1 MAKII
6 VNTTEVSVLNLN
18 GEDYICLTD
27 MMKAKDGEF
36 FVTDWLRNRNT
47 LEYIGIWE
55 KIYNP
60 NFNYGEFAIIRN
72 QAGLNRFKIS
82 VKDFVQRTNAISL
95 QSKAGR
101 YGGTYAHR
109 DIAYHF
115 GMWISPR
122 FQLLLVKEYQRLKA
136 DEQKQLEWSAKRE
149 LSKINY
155 RIHTDAIKV
164 NLIPA
169 EVTREQA
176 AMKYADEADVLNIA
190 MFGMTA
196 KQWRKQN
203 PDKKGNIR
211 DYASINELI
220 CLSNMENLNA
230 VFINDGMAQSE
241 RLIKLNQIAI
251 QQMRILEDTGGRN
264 LLK

>member
-1 MAKII
+1 MAHSQMQEHII
-6 VNTTEVSVLNLN
+6 FRWMSLKSTIEYL
-18 GEDYICLTD
+18 GE
-27 MMKAKDGEF
+27 
-36 FVTDWLRNRNT
+36 
-47 LEYIGIWE
+47 WE
-55 KIYNP
+55 KLYNP
-60 NFNYGEFAIIRN
+60 NFNCTEFDTIRN
-72 QAGLNRFKIS
+72 AAGSNNFVLS
-82 VKDFVQRTNAISL
+82 VKAWIQRTGAIGIMA
-95 QSKAGR
+95 KAGR

-196 KQWRKQN
+196 KQWREQN
-203 PDKKGNIR
+203 PEKKGNIR

-230 VFINDGMAQSE
+230 VFINDGMVQSE

>member
-1 MAKII
+1 MRITEAELKSEYQTIMAKII

-18 GEDYICLTD
+18 GEDYICITD

-60 NFNYGEFAIIRN
+60 NFNYGEFAIIKN

-109 DIAYHF
+109 DI
-115 GMWISPR
+115 
-122 FQLLLVKEYQRLKA
+122 VK
-136 DEQKQLEWSAKRE
+136 SE
-149 LSKINY
+149 LQN
-155 RIHTDAIKV
+155 
-164 NLIPA
+164 
-169 EVTREQA
+169 
-176 AMKYADEADVLNIA
+176 VLTNIA
-190 MFGMTA
+190 A
-196 KQWRKQN
+196 H
-203 PDKKGNIR
+203 
-211 DYASINELI
+211 
-220 CLSNMENLNA
+220 
-230 VFINDGMAQSE
+230 
-241 RLIKLNQIAI
+241 
-251 QQMRILEDTGGRN
+251 
-264 LLK
+264 

>member
-82 VKDFVQRTNAISL
+82 VKDFEKVYIILLLNPLEFEGFKKEAGLNAFTLSPKKWIDTTNAIGLIAKS
-95 QSKAGR
+95 GR
-101 YGGTYAHR
+101 YGGTYAHK
-109 DIAYHF
+109 DIAF
-115 GMWISPR
+115 S
-122 FQLLLVKEYQRLKA
+122 
-136 DEQKQLEWSAKRE
+136 
-149 LSKINY
+149 LSEFIC
-155 RIHTDAIKV
+155 
-164 NLIPA
+164 
-169 EVTREQA
+169 A
-176 AMKYADEADVLNIA
+176 AC
-190 MFGMTA
+190 
-196 KQWRKQN
+196 
-203 PDKKGNIR
+203 
-211 DYASINELI
+211 INE
-220 CLSNMENLNA
+220 
-230 VFINDGMAQSE
+230 
-241 RLIKLNQIAI
+241 
-251 QQMRILEDTGGRN
+251 
-264 LLK
+264 

>member
-1 MAKII
+1 MSLKSTI
-6 VNTTEVSVLNLN
+6 EYL
-18 GEDYICLTD
+18 GE
-27 MMKAKDGEF
+27 
-36 FVTDWLRNRNT
+36 
-47 LEYIGIWE
+47 WE
-55 KIYNP
+55 KLYNP
-60 NFNYGEFAIIRN
+60 NFNCTEFDTIRN
-72 QAGLNRFKIS
+72 AAGSNNFVLS
-82 VKDFVQRTNAISL
+82 VKAWIQRTGAIGIMA
-95 QSKAGR
+95 KAGR
-101 YGGTYAHR
+101 YGGTYVHR

-196 KQWRKQN
+196 KQWREQN
-203 PDKKGNIR
+203 PEKKGNIR

-230 VFINDGMAQSE
+230 VFINDGMVQSE